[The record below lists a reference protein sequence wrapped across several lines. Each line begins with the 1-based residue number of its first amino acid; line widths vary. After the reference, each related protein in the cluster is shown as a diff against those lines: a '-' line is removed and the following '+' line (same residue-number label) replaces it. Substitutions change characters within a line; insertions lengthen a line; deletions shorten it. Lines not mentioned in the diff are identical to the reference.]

1 MRFVYYFDS
10 ISRKGGMEMTTK
22 EKKTHKTIT
31 PS

>member
-1 MRFVYYFDS
+1 MVYCIDS